1 MGNFVPPS
9 DGNDLAVFFLA
20 QGEQNGAQIAHHLAD
35 FVAGAHQS
43 LDIAIYD
50 LRLSEPYKSIISGAL
65 QERAAAGVQ
74 IRIAY
79 DADKPPAPDLAAGQD
94 PAPSGTGAF
103 VQALGYPW
111 QRIGGL
117 KLMHNKYLVR
127 DAGTAQAQVWTGSTN
142 LTDDAFTKMEN
153 NILEIRSPA
162 LAAYYAHDFQDLW
175 QKGHIEDT
183 GAFDT
188 MPVQLAYAQQ
198 TARVQLLFSPG
209 RGSTID
215 HVVAERVAQAQRR
228 VRICSMLLNSGALI
242 NALTDVLGS
251 GRLDVRGIYDRTQML
266 GVWQQWQDVPSN
278 HWKIPA
284 VQAIIQTAQLV
295 GKNSTP
301 YSPSGVHDFMHN
313 KVLVIDDTV
322 ITGSYNF
329 SRSAELNAENILL
342 IDSPALAAQYVQ
354 YIDHLMQK
362 YS

>member
-1 MGNFVPPS
+1 
-9 DGNDLAVFFLA
+9 
-20 QGEQNGAQIAHHLAD
+20 
-35 FVAGAHQS
+35 
-43 LDIAIYD
+43 
-50 LRLSEPYKSIISGAL
+50 
-65 QERAAAGVQ
+65 
-74 IRIAY
+74 
-79 DADKPPAPDLAAGQD
+79 
-94 PAPSGTGAF
+94 
-103 VQALGYPW
+103 
-111 QRIGGL
+111 
-117 KLMHNKYLVR
+117 
-127 DAGTAQAQVWTGSTN
+127 
-142 LTDDAFTKMEN
+142 
-153 NILEIRSPA
+153 
-162 LAAYYAHDFQDLW
+162 
-175 QKGHIEDT
+175 
-183 GAFDT
+183 